1 MSDAIIVEAVRS
13 PGARRKGGLAATRAD
28 EYGIQVLKGLLARVP
43 QVKPEEIDDLIVG
56 CSFPEAETGMN
67 LGRILAMGAGLPI
80 SVSGMTVNRFC
91 ASGLQAIADATAKIR
106 AGWSEIIIAGGCESM
121 THIPMGGTAMR
132 PHPDWKWDGSMPNVY
147 INMGNTAEN
156 VATNHNISREDQDK
170 MGVESNRR
178 AYEAIKAGKFKEEII
193 PIKAAKYKIKNGK
206 RVREYVTFDADD
218 GVRWPATVENMAK
231 LKSPFKAGGSVT
243 AANSSQMT
251 DGAAFCMLMTAEK
264 AKELKLKPIARLA
277 YYAVAGCL
285 AEEMGVGPAYAIPKV
300 LKMAGLTT
308 KDIDVF
314 EINEA
319 FASQAIYS
327 CRTVGI
333 EDRYWSGDINPN
345 GGAIAIGHPLGCTG
359 AKLTAQLLHELKRRN
374 AKRGI
379 VSMCIGGG
387 MGAAGIYEML

>member
-1 MSDAIIVEAVRS
+1 
-13 PGARRKGGLAATRAD
+13 
-28 EYGIQVLKGLLARVP
+28 
-43 QVKPEEIDDLIVG
+43 
-56 CSFPEAETGMN
+56 
-67 LGRILAMGAGLPI
+67 
-80 SVSGMTVNRFC
+80 
-91 ASGLQAIADATAKIR
+91 
-106 AGWSEIIIAGGCESM
+106 
-121 THIPMGGTAMR
+121 MR

-193 PIKAAKYKIKNGK
+193 PIQAAKYKIKNGK
-206 RVREYVTFDADD
+206 RIREYVTFDTDD
-218 GVRWPATVENMAK
+218 GVRWPTSVENMAK
-231 LKSPFKAGGSVT
+231 LKTPFKAGGSVT

-333 EDRYWSGDINPN
+333 EDRYWAGDINPN